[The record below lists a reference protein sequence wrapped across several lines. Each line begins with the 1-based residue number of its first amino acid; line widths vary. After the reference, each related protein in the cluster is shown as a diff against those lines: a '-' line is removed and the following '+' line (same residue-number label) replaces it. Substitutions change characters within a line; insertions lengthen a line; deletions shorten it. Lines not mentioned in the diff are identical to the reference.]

1 MLTITDHKVIMLGV
15 PLDQAFELAFG
26 KLYTLPRVLIVLTGT
41 DGTTSYTGVGE
52 AAIDFPFVSYDMW
65 DVYYLLRGLDL
76 RGRKF
81 GSTASALPPLIISH
95 EEEEQLHC
103 FPAALTAITMA
114 NDDLYA
120 RAHGWS
126 LSSWAVRQCGQPMM
140 SIGFGNDDDTI
151 NQVLA
156 VLSTGRIPKIKLG
169 RGIEHDARLINRIVN
184 HPVVANQPNV
194 LMSADFNA
202 EYSLTET
209 TSLLRLLNQTDL
221 SAFTTLEQPLSATI
235 SVEEATEFSRLIA
248 RHLGWHGRLIADESV
263 TTVNDAI
270 HFVQAGW
277 SINYKLQKIG
287 GFREAIRIAL
297 ATNQVPGMVGGT
309 FPTGIGRAYDLWAV
323 ASLGCASLPSDAWQP
338 SSDWFSDR
346 KHLIKQAFLVNQA
359 NQTCIFDGLGFGIDI
374 DWPLVEPFIISHPDS
389 EYRSIRQGLPS
400 EMIHVDISS
409 ARTYSDLYRE
419 LTCRE
424 PLWNL

>member
-41 DGTTSYTGVGE
+41 DGTTLYTGVGE

-65 DVYYLLRGLDL
+65 DVYYLLCSLDL
-76 RGRKF
+76 CGRKF
-81 GSTASALPPLIISH
+81 NSMTSTLPPLILNHS
-95 EEEEQLHC
+95 EEEQLHC

-126 LSSWAVRQCGQPMM
+126 LSPWAVRRCGQPMV
-140 SIGFGNDDDTI
+140 SIGFGDDEATM
-151 NQVLA
+151 NQVLI
-156 VLSTGRIPKIKLG
+156 VLGAGRIPKIKLG
-169 RGIEHDARLINRIVN
+169 RGIEQDVHLISRVVN
-184 HPVVANQPNV
+184 HSAIANQSDV
-194 LMSADFNA
+194 LISADFNA
-202 EYSLTET
+202 KYSLTEA
-209 TSLLRLLNQTDL
+209 TSLLRLLGQTSL
-221 SAFTTLEQPLSATI
+221 SAFATLEQPLLATV
-235 SVEEATEFSRLIA
+235 SVEEAAEFSQLIA
-248 RHLGWHGRLIADESV
+248 HHLGWHGRLVADESV
-263 TTVNDAI
+263 ATVDDAI
-270 HFVQAGW
+270 NFVQAGW

-287 GFREAIRIAL
+287 GFREAIRIAS

-309 FPTGIGRAYDLWAV
+309 FPTAIGRAYDLWAV
-323 ASLGCASLPSDAWQP
+323 ASLSCASLPSDAWQP

-346 KHLIKQAFLVNQA
+346 KHLIKQTFLMNQA
-359 NQTCIFDGLGFGIDI
+359 NQTCVFDGLGFGIDV
-374 DWPLVEPFIISHPDS
+374 DWSLVEPLIISHPDN

-400 EMIHVDISS
+400 ETIHVDISG
-409 ARTYSDLYRE
+409 ARTYPDLYRE